1 MQTVVIK
8 AIMIQKVILIIIKKE
23 VNVVDISFRHKF
35 VRYNRYYAVQFT
47 DVNFNYQR
55 TIVHTCSLEVKK

>member
-35 VRYNRYYAVQFT
+35 VRYNRYYAVKFT

-55 TIVHTCSLEVKK
+55 TI